1 MNTKGR
7 FGKYGGQ
14 YVPEI
19 VMPALYEL
27 EENYAKYK
35 DDPDFQNEFHTYL
48 REYAGRPTNL
58 YYAKKLTEHYGKAH
72 IFLKRE
78 DLLHTGAHKINNAL
92 GQALLAKRMGKKRIV
107 AETGAGQHGVPRR
120 RRLPHCS
127 AWSAMSSWAPSMS
140 SARSSTS
147 SA

>member
-7 FGKYGGQ
+7 FGKFGGQ

-19 VMPALYEL
+19 VMPALNEL
-27 EENYAKYK
+27 EAAYKKYK
-35 DDPDFQNEFHTYL
+35 DDAEFQREFRSLL

-58 YYAKKLTEHYGKAH
+58 YYAQKLTEHYGKAK

-92 GQALLAKRMGKKRIV
+92 GQCLLAHLLELSHIV
-107 AETGAGQHGVPRR
+107 
-120 RRLPHCS
+120 
-127 AWSAMSSWAPSMS
+127 
-140 SARSSTS
+140 
-147 SA
+147 

>member
-7 FGKYGGQ
+7 FGKFGGQ

-19 VMPALYEL
+19 VMPALNEL
-27 EENYAKYK
+27 EAAYAKYK
-35 DDPDFQNEFHTYL
+35 DDPDFQDEFKMYL

-58 YYAKKLTEHYGKAH
+58 YYADKLTKYYGRAK

-92 GQALLAKRMGKKRIV
+92 GQALLAKRMPCL
-107 AETGAGQHGVPRR
+107 HGGTRCRAPEAQ
-120 RRLPHCS
+120 RLPHE
-127 AWSAMSSWAPSMS
+127 A
-140 SARSSTS
+140 ARRKSHSRFVRHGH
-147 SA
+147 AQGCDE

>member
-7 FGKYGGQ
+7 FGKFGGQ

-19 VMPALYEL
+19 VMPALNEL
-27 EENYAKYK
+27 EAAYAKYK
-35 DDPDFQNEFHTYL
+35 DNPDFQDEFKMYL

-58 YYAKKLTEHYGKAH
+58 YYADKLTKYYGRAK

-92 GQALLAKRMGKKRIV
+92 GQALLASS
-107 AETGAGQHGVPRR
+107 RR
-120 RRLPHCS
+120 RALVSTASLRRRSPRSS
-127 AWSAMSSWAPSMS
+127 AWSAMSSWGHSMS